1 MNYKKELGEQN
12 RNAFIA
18 DVKRLLN
25 IDLNHE
31 YNKYLEANPYVIYIE
46 IKPEFMHSI
55 IDFCNR
61 RGYEIEYHLQDYAW
75 VAFDTKKMM
84 KWYDEFNSDYFYNM
98 YHFYKDIKY
107 NRKSD

>member
-1 MNYKKELGEQN
+1 MNYQKELGKQN

-18 DVKRLLN
+18 DVKRLLD

-55 IDFCNR
+55 IDYCNR
-61 RGYEIEYHLQDYAW
+61 KGYEIEYHFQNYAW
-75 VAFDTKKMM
+75 AIFDAKKMI
-84 KWYDEFNSDYFYNM
+84 KWYDEFNSDYHYNL
-98 YHFYKDIKY
+98 YHFYKDI
-107 NRKSD
+107 

>member
-1 MNYKKELGEQN
+1 MNYQKELGEQN

-18 DVKRLLN
+18 DVKRLLD

-31 YNKYLEANPYVIYIE
+31 YNKYLERNPYVIYIE

-61 RGYEIEYHLQDYAW
+61 RGYEIEYHIQDYAW
-75 VAFDTKKMM
+75 VSFDAGKMI
-84 KWYDEFNSDYFYNM
+84 KWYDKFNSDYFYNM
-98 YHFYKDIKY
+98 YHFYKDI
-107 NRKSD
+107 